1 MPVCFFARFHI
12 FVRDFYHSVL
22 RPGFQTVRRPL
33 KRGCPMAATPPLSLV
48 YIAVFSSF
56 FTTMA
61 QAEPVIPPLRYQAF
75 MDADYYG
82 SDLQALFDTDLTS
95 CQAACSAQSNCA
107 GFSYNSR
114 SNACFPKQSMQ
125 TASQF
130 IGAISALK
138 QIQPAALLAQGVA
151 RAERLGTLRKADWR
165 LAYQTAEEVGR
176 LFPSEGA
183 ALEDMVAAA
192 QIQARGGNTKGALRW
207 LAQAVAL
214 SDEAG
219 LWAEYSAVLLRDSNS
234 SGNSSAKRKM
244 RKQALAA
251 GLNAYLRASSNEVQV
266 NGLVAAAQALEK
278 LGRGKDML
286 PLLRLA
292 EEVAPRRDTARL
304 LDRMI
309 EKYGFRV
316 TDSRVHSDSATPR
329 LCVEFSE
336 PLLLSG
342 VAYEDYLK
350 LSVPGFVASAE
361 GRELCIEGLEHGR
374 RYRMTLRSGLPA
386 GNGDALIRDVELTH
400 YISDRSPA
408 VRFPGRAYVLAK
420 TDQAALPIET
430 VNLTEVTLHLRR
442 VSDRNLLRSMQDGY
456 FGRPLSQWQEEHF
469 ASDIAEEVWS
479 GTAMV
484 QSTLNQDMTTRLPLT
499 EAIADQPVGIYAL
512 SASYTGADPYEN
524 PSATQ
529 WFVLTDLG
537 LSTMS
542 GSDGLHVQVQGLSD
556 AMPREGV
563 EVTLISNANAV
574 LGKAVSDAS
583 GYAHFAPG
591 LARGRGGASAAMVQ
605 AQVLSTDGVEDFA
618 FLSLKDAAFDLSD
631 RGVEGRPSPGPVDV
645 FLATDRGAY
654 RAGEV
659 IHVTALTRDS
669 TAKAIED
676 LPLTAILS
684 RPDGV
689 EYSRHVSSGGAV
701 GGHIFALP
709 VGSTAPRGTWRLE
722 IKSDVKAPA
731 LASRQI
737 LVEDFMPERI
747 DFDQSIANAD
757 DLRPGEF
764 AQLDIAARYLFGAPG
779 ADLGIDGDLRLR
791 PVSTLAKWPGYHFGR
806 FDAPR
811 DSQRNYFGGDNTDAS
826 GAARVTV
833 ELPVVEA
840 TGMPFEATL
849 STRLTDGSGRP
860 VERTMDLPV
869 RPSGPILGIK
879 PLFDEVVAEGS
890 EAGFE
895 LMALSPDQL
904 PMPMRVKWSLNR
916 IETRYHWYQLYG
928 NWNWERS
935 TRRKSIATGEAVL
948 GETPFL
954 LSTPTDWGRYEL
966 VIERLDGAYV
976 EAALDFYAGWYA
988 PADASATPDRLEM
1001 SLDSDSYQPGDTAQ
1015 LRLVPQSAGTALISV
1030 LSNRVIER
1038 HAVEVE
1044 AGEVLVP
1051 LTVTQEWGSGA
1062 YVTAMM
1068 LQPLTGKTSRTP
1080 TRALGLA
1087 HATVTQPG
1095 QELQVA
1101 IEVPQVARPR
1111 TTETAQISVTGATPG
1126 EEVWL
1131 TVAAVDLGILNL
1143 TGFKSPDPSG
1153 YYHGQRRL
1161 GMELRDIYGRLID
1174 PGNGTLGR
1182 LRSGGDADRGLQ
1194 MQSPPPTQ
1202 DLVAFFS
1209 GALKVDASGMVAF
1222 PMELPAFNGTVRLMA
1237 MAWSQAAV
1245 GQAEADMLVRDPVV
1259 VTASLPRFLAPGDQ
1273 SRVSIELVHAD
1284 GPAGEMTLL
1293 AQSLGAGITLGN
1305 LPGSI
1310 TLSEQGK
1317 AVLEL
1322 PVTATDVG
1330 DPELVLSL
1338 ITPDGKHL
1346 SQVLRLPVRANDPVL
1361 ASTRRF
1367 TLNKGSSFQLTKDVF
1382 TGLRPST
1389 ARAVLSAGPLA
1400 KFDVPGLLESLDQ
1413 YPYGCTEQ
1421 VTSKALPLLYLSSV
1435 AQSLGL
1441 GRGPQVDARI
1451 QSAIQRVLTRQASNG
1466 AFGLWRA
1473 ESGDFWLDAYASD
1486 FLSRARRQGHDVPEA
1501 AFVRAMDNLRNRLNY
1516 ASDFDEG
1523 GEDVAYALLVLAREG
1538 AASMGDLRYYADV
1551 KARAFATPLAAAQL
1565 GGALAAYGDQRRAD
1579 RMFSRAAEL
1588 LQREEQEGPVWRA
1601 DYGTQRRDAAAVL
1614 ALITEAG
1621 SDVISAEMLSS
1632 RVTADTGRMSTQESA
1647 WTLLAAHALIKNPEV
1662 SGMLVNG
1669 QPSEGPFLQV
1679 AGGQSLLNM
1688 SITSANGAA
1697 TDLTLTTLGV
1707 PKVPPAAGG
1716 YGYTIE
1722 RSYYSLEGQELPGDA
1737 FRVGERFVTVLRV
1750 TPHETVG
1757 ARLMINDPLPA
1768 GIEID
1773 NPNLL
1778 RSGDLRDLAW
1788 LKPSEAE
1795 HAEFRSDRFLAAIDL
1810 SGRKTATL
1818 AYISRAVTPGSFHRP
1833 AAQVE
1838 DMYRPAYRAHTATGS
1853 VVIQ

>member
-1 MPVCFFARFHI
+1 MPVCFFVRFTI
-12 FVRDFYHSVL
+12 FVL
-22 RPGFQTVRRPL
+22 RVCQSIARLAYRQGDLPANRYRFATVVPL
-33 KRGCPMAATPPLSLV
+33 LSLV
-48 YIAVFSSF
+48 FATGFAPALQADSF
-56 FTTMA
+56 
-61 QAEPVIPPLRYQAF
+61 IPPQRYQAV
-75 MDADYYG
+75 MDTDYYG
-82 SDLQALFDTDLTS
+82 SDLQALFDTDLAS
-95 CQAACSAQSNCA
+95 CQAACSAQDNCA
-107 GFSYNSR
+107 GYSFNTR
-114 SNACFPKQSMQ
+114 SNACFPKQQMQ
-125 TASQF
+125 VASEF

-138 QIQPAALLAQGVA
+138 LTQPAALLVQAEA
-151 RAERLGTLRKADWR
+151 RAQRLNGLRSSDFA
-165 LAYQTAEEVGR
+165 LAYQVAEGMAR
-176 LFPSEGA
+176 RFPAQGA
-183 ALEDMVAAA
+183 TLEEMVEAA
-192 QIQARGGNTKGALRW
+192 QIQARGGNTAGALRW

-219 LWAEYSAVLLRDSNS
+219 LWAEYSALLLRH
-234 SGNSSAKRKM
+234 SGAKGVNKRET

-251 GLNAYLRASSNEVQV
+251 GLNAYLRAPSGAVQV

-278 LGRGKDML
+278 LGRGRDML

-292 EEVAPRRDTARL
+292 EEIAPRRDTARL
-304 LDRMI
+304 LDRSI

-316 TDSRVHSDSATPR
+316 TDSRVHSDSAVPR

-336 PLLLSG
+336 PLLISG
-342 VAYEDYLK
+342 VTYEDYIK
-350 LSVPGFVASAE
+350 LSAPGIVATAE
-361 GRELCIEGLEHGR
+361 GRELCVEGLEHGR

-386 GNGDALIRDVELTH
+386 GNGDALIKDVELTH
-400 YISDRSPA
+400 YISDRSPS
-408 VRFPGRAYVLAK
+408 VRFPGRAYVLGK

-430 VNLTEVTLHLRR
+430 VNVTEVTLHLRR
-442 VSDRNLLRSMQDGY
+442 VSDRNLLRSIQDGY

-469 ASDIAEEVWS
+469 ASDIAEDVWS
-479 GTAMV
+479 GSATV
-484 QSTLNQDMTTRLPLT
+484 QNTLNQDMTTRLPLA
-499 EAIADQPVGIYAL
+499 EAIAGQPVGIYAL
-512 SASYTGADPYEN
+512 FASYKGADPYEN
-524 PSATQ
+524 PNATQ

-556 AMPREGV
+556 AKPRAGV

-574 LGKAVSDAS
+574 LGTALSDAT

-591 LARGRGGASAAMVQ
+591 LTRGRGGASVAMVQ
-605 AQVLSTDGVEDFA
+605 AQVIGTDGVEDYA

-631 RGVEGRPSPGPVDV
+631 RGVEGRPAPGPVDV

-659 IHVTALTRDS
+659 IHATALSRDS
-669 TAKAIED
+669 RAQAIED
-676 LPLTAILS
+676 LPLTAILT

-689 EYSRHVSSGGAV
+689 EYSRHVSAGGKM
-701 GGHIFALP
+701 GGHVFDLP

-722 IKSDVKAPA
+722 IKGDITAPA

-747 DFDQSIANAD
+747 DFDQSIANAG

-764 AQLDIAARYLFGAPG
+764 AQLDISARYLFGAPG

-791 PVSTLAKWPGYHFGR
+791 PVSTLKQWPGYHFGR

-811 DSQRNYFGGDNTDAS
+811 DSQRNYFGGDQTDAE
-826 GAARVTV
+826 GRARVTV
-833 ELPVVEA
+833 ELPKVEVE
-840 TGMPFEATL
+840 GMPLQATL
-849 STRLTDGSGRP
+849 TTRLVDGSGRP
-860 VERTMDLPV
+860 VERNMDLPV
-869 RPSGPILGIK
+869 RAAGPMLGIK
-879 PLFDEVVAEGS
+879 PLFEDVVAEGT

-895 LMALSPDQL
+895 LLALSPDQQ

-928 NWNWERS
+928 DWNWERS
-935 TRRKSIATGEAVL
+935 TRRISVATGEAQL
-948 GETPFL
+948 GDTPFL

-1001 SLDSDSYQPGDTAQ
+1001 SLDAESYQPGDTAR
-1015 LRLVPQSAGTALISV
+1015 LRLVTQSAGTALISV

-1038 HAVEVE
+1038 HAVAVE
-1044 AGEVLVP
+1044 AGEVVVP
-1051 LTVTQEWGSGA
+1051 LTVTQDWGSSA

-1068 LQPLTGKTSRTP
+1068 LQPLSGKTSRTP

-1087 HATVTQPG
+1087 HASVTQPG
-1095 QELQVA
+1095 QELQLA
-1101 IEVPQVARPR
+1101 IKVPEVARPR
-1111 TTETAQISVTGATPG
+1111 TTQVAQVSVAGAKPG

-1143 TGFKSPDPSG
+1143 TGFKTPDPSG

-1174 PGNGTLGR
+1174 PGNGALGQV
-1182 LRSGGDADRGLQ
+1182 RSGGDADRGLQ

-1209 GALKVDASGMVAF
+1209 GAVKVGPEGVVDF

-1237 MAWSQAAV
+1237 MAWSKGSV

-1259 VTASLPRFLAPGDQ
+1259 LTAAMPRFLAPGDQ
-1273 SRVSIELVHAD
+1273 SRISIELVHAD

-1293 AQSLGAGITLGN
+1293 AQALGTGISLGK
-1305 LPGSI
+1305 LPGSV
-1310 TLSEQGK
+1310 TLDEQGK

-1322 PVTATDVG
+1322 PVTASAVG
-1330 DPELVLSL
+1330 DPEVVLSV

-1367 TLNKGSSFQLTKDVF
+1367 TLNQGSSFQLTEDVF
-1382 TGLRPST
+1382 AGLRPGT

-1400 KFDVPGLLESLDQ
+1400 KFDVPGLLASLDQ

-1441 GRGPQVDARI
+1441 GRGPEVKARI
-1451 QSAIQRVLTRQASNG
+1451 ETAIQRVLTRQASNG

-1473 ESGDFWLDAYASD
+1473 ESGDFWLDAYVSD
-1486 FLSRARRQGHDVPEA
+1486 FLSRARRQGHSVPEP

-1551 KARAFATPLAAAQL
+1551 KASAFSTPLAAAQL

-1579 RMFSRAAEL
+1579 RMFARAADL
-1588 LQREEQEGPVWRA
+1588 MQQADQETPVWRA
-1601 DYGTQRRDAAAVL
+1601 DYGTRRRDAAAVL
-1614 ALITEAG
+1614 ALVAEFGT
-1621 SDVISAEMLSS
+1621 DVINAERLSS
-1632 RVTADTGRMSTQESA
+1632 RVSAEMGHMSTQEST

-1669 QPSEGPFLQV
+1669 QPSDGPFVQV
-1679 AGGQSLLNM
+1679 SSGEILPDL
-1688 SITSANGAA
+1688 SITSASGAA

-1707 PKVPPAAGG
+1707 PEQPVEAGG

-1722 RSYYSLEGQELPGDA
+1722 RSYYSLEGEELDGTAFKVGD
-1737 FRVGERFVTVLRV
+1737 RFVTVLRV
-1750 TPHETVG
+1750 TPHERVG
-1757 ARLMINDPLPA
+1757 ARLMINDPLAA

-1778 RSGDLRDLAW
+1778 RSGDLRDLSW
-1788 LKPSEAE
+1788 LSPSEAE
-1795 HAEFRSDRFLAAIDL
+1795 HAEFRSDRFLAALDL

-1818 AYISRAVTPGSFHRP
+1818 AYISRAVTPGRFHRP

-1838 DMYRPAYRAHTATGS
+1838 DMYRPAYRAHTAASS
-1853 VVIQ
+1853 VVIR

>member
-1 MPVCFFARFHI
+1 MPVCFIVRFTIFLLRLCQSIAGLLRRAPGSAETAGRFAGLAA
-12 FVRDFYHSVL
+12 VL
-22 RPGFQTVRRPL
+22 PLVFATFFATGF
-33 KRGCPMAATPPLSLV
+33 
-48 YIAVFSSF
+48 AVV
-56 FTTMA
+56 A
-61 QAEPVIPPLRYQAF
+61 QAGPYIPPLRYQAH
-75 MDADYYG
+75 MDTDYYG
-82 SDLQALFDTDLTS
+82 SDLQALFDTDLAS
-95 CQAACSAQSNCA
+95 CQAACSAQQACA
-107 GFSYNSR
+107 GFSYNTR
-114 SNACFPKQSMQ
+114 SNACFPKQQMQ
-125 TASQF
+125 TSSPF
-130 IGAISALK
+130 VGAISALK
-138 QIQPAALLAQGVA
+138 QTQPTALLAQA
-151 RAERLGTLRKADWR
+151 ETRAQRLGALREADFK
-165 LAYQTAEEVGR
+165 LAYKAAEEMAR
-176 LFPSEGA
+176 RFPNQGA
-183 ALEDMVAAA
+183 ALEDMVEAA

-219 LWAEYSAVLLRDSNS
+219 LWAEYSAVLLRH
-234 SGNSSAKRKM
+234 SGVKGVNKRET

-251 GLNAYLRASSNEVQV
+251 GLNAYLRAPSAAVQV
-266 NGLVAAAQALEK
+266 NGLVTAAQALEK
-278 LGRGKDML
+278 LGRGRDML

-292 EEVAPRRDTARL
+292 EEIAPRRDTARL
-304 LDRMI
+304 LERGI

-316 TDSRVHSDSATPR
+316 TDSRVDSDSATPR
-329 LCVEFSE
+329 LCVEFSD

-342 VAYEDYLK
+342 VSYEDYIK
-350 LSVPGFVASAE
+350 LSAPGIVAIVE
-361 GRELCIEGLEHGR
+361 DRELCVEGLEHGR
-374 RYRMTLRSGLPA
+374 RYRMTLRSGLPG
-386 GNGDALIRDVELTH
+386 GNGDALIKDVELTH

-408 VRFPGRAYVLAK
+408 LRFPGRAYVLAK

-430 VNLTEVTLHLRR
+430 VNLTEVTLQLRR

-469 ASDIAEEVWS
+469 ASDIAEDVWS
-479 GTAMV
+479 GTATV
-484 QSTLNQDMTTRLPLT
+484 QSELNQDMTTRLPLA
-499 EAIADQPVGIYAL
+499 EAIAGQPVGIYAL
-512 SASYTGADPYEN
+512 FASYEGADPYEE

-556 AMPREGV
+556 AKPRAGV

-574 LGKAVSDAS
+574 LGKALSDDT
-583 GYAHFAPG
+583 GYAHFEPG
-591 LARGRGGASAAMVQ
+591 LARGRGGAAVAMIQ
-605 AQVLSTDGVEDFA
+605 AQVIGADGAEDFA

-659 IHVTALTRDS
+659 IHATALTRDS
-669 TAKAIED
+669 RAQAIED
-676 LPLTAILS
+676 LPLTAILT

-689 EYSRHVSSGGAV
+689 EYSRHVSAAGKV
-701 GGHIFALP
+701 GGHVFDLP

-722 IKSDVKAPA
+722 IKTDVKAAA

-747 DFDQSIANAD
+747 DFDQSIENVG

-764 AQLDIAARYLFGAPG
+764 AQLDISARYLFGAPG

-791 PVSTLAKWPGYHFGR
+791 PTSTLEQWPGYHFGR

-811 DSQRNYFGGDNTDAS
+811 DSQRNYFGGDRTDAS

-833 ELPVVEA
+833 ELPVVQT

-849 STRLTDGSGRP
+849 TTRLTDGSGRP
-860 VERTMDLPV
+860 VERNIDLPV
-869 RPSGPILGIK
+869 RSSGPVLGIK
-879 PLFDEVVAEGS
+879 PLFEEVVAEGT

-895 LMALSPDQL
+895 LLALSEDQQ

-928 NWNWERS
+928 DWNWERS
-935 TRRKSIATGEAVL
+935 TRRISVATGEAQL
-948 GETPFL
+948 EEESPFL
-954 LSTPTDWGRYEL
+954 LSTPVDWGRYEL
-966 VIERLDGAYV
+966 VIERLDGDYV

-1001 SLDSDSYQPGDTAQ
+1001 SLDADSYQPGEVAR

-1044 AGEVLVP
+1044 AGEVVVP
-1051 LTVTQEWGSGA
+1051 LTISQDWGSGA

-1095 QELQVA
+1095 QELQVV
-1101 IEVPQVARPR
+1101 ITVPEVARPR
-1111 TTETAQISVTGATPG
+1111 STETAQITVTGAKPG
-1126 EEVWL
+1126 EPVWL
-1131 TVAAVDLGILNL
+1131 TLAAVDLGILNL
-1143 TGFKSPDPSG
+1143 TGFKTPDPSSH
-1153 YYHGQRRL
+1153 YHGQRRL

-1174 PGNGTLGR
+1174 PGNGALGQV
-1182 LRSGGDADRGLQ
+1182 RSGGDADRGLQ

-1209 GALKVDASGMVAF
+1209 GAVQVGPDGGIAF

-1237 MAWSQAAV
+1237 MAWSKEAV

-1273 SRVSIELVHAD
+1273 SRISIEMVHAD
-1284 GPAGEMTLL
+1284 GPTGEMTLL
-1293 AQSLGAGITLGN
+1293 AQSLGSGLSLGA

-1310 TLSEQGK
+1310 TLGPQGK

-1322 PVTATDVG
+1322 PVTATEVG
-1330 DPELVLSL
+1330 DPEVVLSL
-1338 ITPDGKHL
+1338 ITPDDKHL
-1346 SQVLRLPVRANDPVL
+1346 SQVLRLPVRANDPVQ

-1367 TLNKGSSFQLTKDVF
+1367 TLNQGSSFQLTQDVF
-1382 TGLRPST
+1382 AGYRPGT

-1421 VTSKALPLLYLSSV
+1421 VTSKAMPLLYLSSV

-1441 GRGPQVDARI
+1441 GRGPEVRARI
-1451 QSAIQRVLTRQASNG
+1451 KTAIQRVLTRQAGNG

-1473 ESGDFWLDAYASD
+1473 ETGDFWLDAYVSD

-1551 KARAFATPLAAAQL
+1551 KAGAFATPLAAAQL
-1565 GGALAAYGDQRRAD
+1565 GAALAAYGDQRRAD
-1579 RMFSRAAEL
+1579 RMFARAGDL
-1588 LQREEQEGPVWRA
+1588 LQKADREDPVWRA
-1601 DYGTQRRDAAAVL
+1601 DYGTRRRDAAAVL
-1614 ALITEAG
+1614 TLVAEAGTEA
-1621 SDVISAEMLSS
+1621 VSAERLSRRIS
-1632 RVTADTGRMSTQESA
+1632 SDTGPMSTQEST
-1647 WTLLAAHALIKNPEV
+1647 WTLLAAHALIKNPEA
-1662 SGMLVNG
+1662 SGMRING
-1669 QPSEGPFLQV
+1669 QPTEGAFVQIHD
-1679 AGGQSLLNM
+1679 GQGPVDM
-1688 SITSANGAA
+1688 SVTSASGAV

-1707 PKVPPAAGG
+1707 PVQPPEAGG

-1722 RSYYSLEGQELPGDA
+1722 RSYFSLEGQELDGAAFKVGD
-1737 FRVGERFVTVLRV
+1737 RFVTVLRV

-1757 ARLMINDPLPA
+1757 ARLMINDPLAA

-1778 RSGDLRDLAW
+1778 RSGDLRDLDW
-1788 LKPSEAE
+1788 LNPSEAE
-1795 HAEFRSDRFLAAIDL
+1795 HAEFRSDRFLAAVDL
-1810 SGRKTATL
+1810 SGRKPATL
-1818 AYISRAVTPGSFHRP
+1818 AYISRAVTPGRFHRP

-1838 DMYRPAYRAHTATGS
+1838 DMYRPAYRAHTAAGS
-1853 VVIQ
+1853 VVIR

>member
-1 MPVCFFARFHI
+1 MPVCFIQRFTFFLHAFFQRVFGWTGRPVYSDPQQRQRVAAIVHLALALITGISTGFA
-12 FVRDFYHSVL
+12 
-22 RPGFQTVRRPL
+22 T
-33 KRGCPMAATPPLSLV
+33 A
-48 YIAVFSSF
+48 
-56 FTTMA
+56 A
-61 QAEPVIPPLRYQAF
+61 QADSVIPPQRYQGF
-75 MDADYYG
+75 MDTDYYG
-82 SDLQALFDTDLTS
+82 SDLQALFDTDLAS
-95 CQAACSAQSNCA
+95 CQAACSAQDSCA

-114 SNACFPKQSMQ
+114 SNACFPKQNMQ
-125 TASQF
+125 SASQF
-130 IGAISALK
+130 VGAISALK
-138 QIQPAALLAQGVA
+138 QDQPAALLAQGAA
-151 RAERLGTLRKADWR
+151 RAKRLTSLRDADFKN
-165 LAYQTAEEVGR
+165 AYQIAAEMGR
-176 LFPSEGA
+176 QFPSEGA

-192 QIQARGGNTKGALRW
+192 RIQARGGNTKGALRW

-219 LWAEYSAVLLRDSNS
+219 LWAEYSAVLLRHSDNQSGS
-234 SGNSSAKRKM
+234 SSKREA

-251 GLNAYLRASSNEVQV
+251 GLNAYLRASSGEVQV
-266 NGLVAAAQALEK
+266 NGLVAAARALEK
-278 LGRGKDML
+278 LGRGRDML

-292 EEVAPRRDTARL
+292 EEIAPRRDTARL

-316 TDSRVHSDSATPR
+316 TDSRVQSDSATPR

-342 VAYEDYLK
+342 VTYEDYLK
-350 LSVPGFVASAE
+350 LSAPGIVATAE
-361 GRELCIEGLEHGR
+361 GRELCVEGLEHGR
-374 RYRMTLRSGLPA
+374 RYQMTLRSGLPA
-386 GNGDALIRDVELTH
+386 GNGDALIKDVELTH
-400 YISDRSPA
+400 YIGDRSPA

-420 TDQAALPIET
+420 TDQAALPVET
-430 VNLTEVTLHLRR
+430 VNLTELTLQLRR
-442 VSDRNLLRSMQDGY
+442 VSDRNLLRSLQEGY
-456 FGRPLSQWQEEHF
+456 FGRPLSQWQEEDF
-469 ASDIAEEVWS
+469 ARDIAEEVWS
-479 GTAMV
+479 GTAVV
-484 QSTLNQDMTTRLPLT
+484 QNTLNQDMTTRLPLA
-499 EAIADQPVGIYAL
+499 EAIADQPVGIYVL
-512 SASYTGADPYEN
+512 SASYKGADPYED
-524 PSATQ
+524 PSANQ

-556 AMPREGV
+556 AKPRAGV

-574 LGKAVSDAS
+574 LGTATSDAT

-591 LARGRGGASAAMVQ
+591 LARGRGGSAAAMIQ
-605 AQVLSTDGVEDFA
+605 AQVMGATEVEDFA

-654 RAGEV
+654 RAGEL

-669 TAKAIED
+669 AAQAIQD
-676 LPLTAILS
+676 LPLTAILT

-689 EYSRHVSSGGAV
+689 EYSRHVSTGGNM
-701 GGHIFALP
+701 GGHVFDLP

-747 DFDQSIANAD
+747 DFDQSIANSGNLA
-757 DLRPGEF
+757 PGEF
-764 AQLDIAARYLFGAPG
+764 AQLDISARYLFGAPG

-806 FDAPR
+806 YDAPN
-811 DSQRNYFGGDNTDAS
+811 DSQRNYFGGDKTDAS
-826 GAARVTV
+826 GAARLTV

-840 TGMPFEATL
+840 TGQPFEASLT
-849 STRLTDGSGRP
+849 TRLTDGSGRP
-860 VERTMDLPV
+860 VERRMDLPV
-869 RPSGPILGIK
+869 SPSGPILGIK
-879 PLFDEVVAEGS
+879 PLFDEVVAEGT

-895 LMALSPDQL
+895 LVALSPDQQ

-935 TRRKSIATGEAVL
+935 TRRKSIATGEALL
-948 GETPFL
+948 GETPVL

-966 VIERLDGAYV
+966 VVERLDGDYV

-1001 SLDSDSYQPGDTAQ
+1001 SLDADSYQPGDTAQ

-1030 LSNRVIER
+1030 LSNQVIER

-1051 LTVTQEWGSGA
+1051 LTVTQDWGSGA

-1087 HATVTQPG
+1087 HATITQPG
-1095 QELQVA
+1095 QELEVA
-1101 IEVPQVARPR
+1101 IEVPEVARPR
-1111 TTETAQISVTGATPG
+1111 STETAQIKVTGAKPG
-1126 EEVWL
+1126 EQVWL

-1143 TGFKSPDPSG
+1143 TGFKSPDPSAH
-1153 YYHGQRRL
+1153 YHGQRRL

-1174 PGNGTLGR
+1174 PGNGALGQ
-1182 LRSGGDADRGLQ
+1182 LRSGGDADRGMQ

-1209 GALKVDASGMVAF
+1209 GAVQVDASGMVAF
-1222 PMELPAFNGTVRLMA
+1222 PMDLPAFNGTVRLMA
-1237 MAWSQAAV
+1237 MAWSGAAV

-1273 SRVSIELVHAD
+1273 SRINVELVHAD

-1293 AQSLGAGITLGN
+1293 AQSLGTGITLGN

-1310 TLSEQGK
+1310 TLGDQGK

-1322 PVTATDVG
+1322 PVTATAVG
-1330 DPELVLSL
+1330 DPEVILSL

-1346 SQVLRLPVRANDPVL
+1346 SQVLRLPVRANDSVL
-1361 ASTRRF
+1361 ATTRRF
-1367 TLNKGSSFQLTKDVF
+1367 TLNKGSNFELTEDVF
-1382 TGLRPST
+1382 AGLRPGT

-1400 KFDVPGLLESLDQ
+1400 KFDVPGLLASLDQ

-1441 GRGPQVDARI
+1441 GRGPQVKERI

-1486 FLSRARRQGHDVPEA
+1486 FLSRARRQGHEVPEA

-1516 ASDFDEG
+1516 ASDFEEG

-1579 RMFSRAAEL
+1579 RMFARAGEL
-1588 LQREEQEGPVWRA
+1588 LQRAEQEGPVWRA

-1621 SDVISAEMLSS
+1621 SDVISAETLST
-1632 RVTADTGRMSTQESA
+1632 RVSTNTTRMSTQESA
-1647 WTLLAAHALIKNPEV
+1647 WTLLAAHALIKNPES
-1662 SGMLVNG
+1662 SGMLING
-1669 QPSEGPFLQV
+1669 QPSVGPFVQID
-1679 AGGQSLLNM
+1679 GGQSLPDM
-1688 SITSANGAA
+1688 SITSASGAV

-1707 PKVPPAAGG
+1707 PEVPPAAGG
-1716 YGYTIE
+1716 YGYTIT
-1722 RSYYSLEGQELPGDA
+1722 RSYYSLEGQELDGTAFEIGD
-1737 FRVGERFVTVLRV
+1737 RFVTVLRV

-1757 ARLMINDPLPA
+1757 ARLMISDPLAA

-1788 LKPSEAE
+1788 LKPTSAE

-1818 AYISRAVTPGSFHRP
+1818 AYISRAVTPGTFHRP

-1838 DMYRPAYRAHTATGS
+1838 DMYRPAYRAHTAAGS
-1853 VVIQ
+1853 VVIR